1 MLKSKGFTLVEIS
14 IVLVIIGLILG
25 AVFVGAQVLIATTK
39 NTGTVTLIKD
49 LSGAIIGFKSRYHY
63 LPGDLPSAALDI
75 QNISTGATGCDIAP
89 PFAGIGNGLIDANE
103 QKCVVEE
110 LVLSGFMK
118 GSSTAP
124 GFISPLNQGT
134 TPDVIVRSAI
144 TSKVNVASISNPL
157 VKAFPSTVQNVIE
170 ISGISCDAATAI
182 DSKLD
187 DGDTTTGNIKVAPQ
201 CIPGALPPTT
211 NLDVGL

>member
-63 LPGDLPSAALDI
+63 LPGDLPSAAQDI
-75 QNISTGATGCDIAP
+75 QNISTGATGCDIVP

-118 GSSTAP
+118 GSSSAP

-134 TPDVIVRSAI
+134 TPDVIVLSAI
-144 TSKVNVASISNPL
+144 ASSVNTASIINPL
-157 VKAFPSTVQNVIE
+157 VKASLQQSRTLFKFRVYLAMQLLQSTVSLMTVIQQL
-170 ISGISCDAATAI
+170 ATSRLVRSAY
-182 DSKLD
+182 
-187 DGDTTTGNIKVAPQ
+187 PEQ
-201 CIPGALPPTT
+201 CHLR
-211 NLDVGL
+211 LLWM